1 MTSTSSPDPVALAA
15 ERMRVRLE
23 RLLQIAAGDFELRLD
38 FGPRDRLGSGQI
50 VMGIKP
56 EVAAST
62 GYLVLKGR
70 ALHLLG
76 HYLSE
81 GMLWADTARREEAQ
95 GKPLF
100 AALWHALEDARME
113 NWLVKRWPGARRAFE
128 ANLLPNLGG
137 SLMRIMSLTRQ
148 IEIGLYLEGRG
159 YYGAQYRRRVRL
171 LLDEV
176 AEAIAEGARGETPR
190 ASLEAMQRIYPVVA
204 PLLRWVARREPLSPP
219 EAPSRDER
227 GRAPQRE
234 GDRHRLEDGT
244 PPDGVP
250 EIDLSDELVTVG
262 VMGHRQ
268 EFPEW
273 YRPGS
278 APWFERGLGEKGVH
292 PAAVRTDRQTIV
304 EPSRGDH
311 ETYRAL
317 RAEVQRE
324 VGFLAHRLTNLLRE
338 EVYLR
343 YGGYFRSGKLNMA
356 KLWKQR
362 LGNYR
367 LFEHPISGSQHAL
380 AVTLLVDESASMK
393 GQDKYK
399 MATKAAILLGETL
412 AQLDVPFEII
422 GYTTAEYEAQAAM
435 RLGLKPPHEYRTM
448 RCSALEHRIYKRFDE
463 PYYVVRDRL
472 TDIQPRHN
480 NWDEEHVL
488 FAFRRIQARGE
499 RNKVIIVISD
509 GQPNGDADHLIRTVA
524 TLESFGCKI
533 IGIGIGADF
542 VRQIYRDT
550 VVVSDFRQLAEQLMT
565 LLARELRASIAL
577 PNLQVERGSMAQ
589 ASAG

>member
-1 MTSTSSPDPVALAA
+1 MISTSSLDPVMLAA
-15 ERMRVRLE
+15 EKMRVRLE
-23 RLLQIAAGDFELRLD
+23 RLLQIAAGDFDLRLD

-56 EVAAST
+56 EAAAAAS
-62 GYLVLKGR
+62 YPILKGQ

-113 NWLVKRWPGARRAFE
+113 NWLIERWPGVKRSFE

-137 SLMRIMSLTRQ
+137 ALMRIMSPTRQ
-148 IEIGLYLEGRG
+148 IEMGLYLEGRG
-159 YYGAQYRRRVRL
+159 YRHAQYRRRVRA

-176 AEAIAEGARGETPR
+176 AEAIVKGAHGETPR
-190 ASLEAMQRIYPVVA
+190 ASFEAMQHIYPVVA
-204 PLLRWVARREPLSPP
+204 PFLRWAARRESPSPP
-219 EAPSRDER
+219 EETTSREDRERAPHTDSDRRPER
-227 GRAPQRE
+227 GE
-234 GDRHRLEDGT
+234 
-244 PPDGVP
+244 PPNGVP

-262 VMGHRQ
+262 VMGRRR

-278 APWFERGLGEKGVH
+278 APWFERGLGEKRIH
-292 PAAVRTDRQTIV
+292 PTAVRTDRQTIV
-304 EPSRGDH
+304 EPPRGDH

-324 VGFLAHRLTNLLRE
+324 AGFLAHRLLNLLRE

-362 LGNYR
+362 LGYYR
-367 LFEHPISGSQHAL
+367 LFEHPVSGSQRAL

-393 GQDKYK
+393 GQDKFK

-412 AQLDVPFEII
+412 TQLDVPFEII

-463 PYYVVRDRL
+463 PYWAARDRL

-480 NWDEEHVL
+480 NWDEEHLL
-488 FAFRRIQARGE
+488 FAFRRIQARSE

-524 TLESFGCKI
+524 TLESTGCKI
-533 IGIGIGADF
+533 IGVGIGADF
-542 VRQIYRDT
+542 VRQIYRDA
-550 VVVSDFRQLAEQLMT
+550 VVVSDFRQMAEQLMV
-565 LLARELRASIAL
+565 LLARELRASMPL
-577 PNLQVERGSMAQ
+577 PDLSARYGDVVQ